1 MAMGMLLVSHVP
13 AIASGLETLIKQVAK
28 MFRSPRLAV
37 PVMVKSE
44 RIWTIFKKQSTTIR
58 LPSCSSFTTSAV
70 PK

>member
-28 MFRSPRLAV
+28 DVPITTAV

>member
-28 MFRSPRLAV
+28 DV
-37 PVMVKSE
+37 PITTAGGTSDGQ
-44 RIWTIFKKQSTTIR
+44 IGTIFKKQSTTIR